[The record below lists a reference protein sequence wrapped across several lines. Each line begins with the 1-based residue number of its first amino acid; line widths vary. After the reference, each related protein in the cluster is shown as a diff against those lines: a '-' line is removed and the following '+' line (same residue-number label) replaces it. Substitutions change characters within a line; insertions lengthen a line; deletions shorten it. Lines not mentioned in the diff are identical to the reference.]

1 MSMGERERE
10 KKEESRFER
19 YEDKRWKYSLC
30 RDKIDPHLEV
40 DAKKKRKMDGIG
52 ILKAGRTFINKP
64 NAPVCCANCSTSR
77 CNVAF
82 L

>member
-1 MSMGERERE
+1 M
-10 KKEESRFER
+10 
-19 YEDKRWKYSLC
+19 C

>member
-40 DAKKKRKMDGIG
+40 DAKKKKKNGWDRN
-52 ILKAGRTFINKP
+52 FE
-64 NAPVCCANCSTSR
+64 SR
-77 CNVAF
+77 EDVYK
-82 L
+82 